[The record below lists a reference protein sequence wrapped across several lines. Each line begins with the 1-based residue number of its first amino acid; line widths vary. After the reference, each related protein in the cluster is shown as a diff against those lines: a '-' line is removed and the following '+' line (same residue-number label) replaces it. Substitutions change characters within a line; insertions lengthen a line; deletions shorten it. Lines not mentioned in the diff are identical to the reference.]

1 MLFAAVELLQTLY
14 AAWNAADLWR
24 RLQAWWYVVTHRR
37 LLDGESLADAKR
49 EAANA

>member
-24 RLQAWWYVVTHRR
+24 RLQAWWYVVTHQD
-37 LLDGESLADAKR
+37 LIDAPPPSR
-49 EAANA
+49 GVAR